1 MRNHLFL
8 PALAAGLLLTGCAT
22 PAYVSPVEVTRFTG
36 QSDQFLGTGTIQIVP
51 APGLDAESIEYG
63 FYEDAVRVELEQ
75 LGYRVVLVN
84 GGQVAQI
91 AVDEYVSAP
100 AGRRSPV
107 SVGAGGSTGS
117 YGSGV
122 GLGIGF
128 NLGGQPS
135 ERIEREVA
143 VAIRPGD
150 GGQNLWEGRASM
162 TATANSDFAAAS
174 QAAPRIVDAL
184 FSGFPGTSGETIAV
198 E

>member
-1 MRNHLFL
+1 MRNLVL
-8 PALAAGLLLTGCAT
+8 PALAAALLVSGCAT
-22 PAYVSPVEVTRFTG
+22 PAYVSPVEITRFTG
-36 QSDQFLGTGTIQIVP
+36 DTPAVLGTGTIQIVP
-51 APGLDAESIEYG
+51 APGMDAETLEFG
-63 FYEDAVRVELEQ
+63 FYQEAVRVELEQ
-75 LGYRVVLVN
+75 LGYRVVMVN
-84 GGQVAQI
+84 GAQVAQI
-91 AVDEYVSAP
+91 DVDEFVAAP

-107 SVGAGGSTGS
+107 GVGVGGSTGT

-135 ERIEREVA
+135 ERIERAVA
-143 VAIRPGD
+143 VSIRAAS

-162 TATANSDFAAAS
+162 TATANSDYATAS
-174 QAAPRIVDAL
+174 QAAPRIVTAL